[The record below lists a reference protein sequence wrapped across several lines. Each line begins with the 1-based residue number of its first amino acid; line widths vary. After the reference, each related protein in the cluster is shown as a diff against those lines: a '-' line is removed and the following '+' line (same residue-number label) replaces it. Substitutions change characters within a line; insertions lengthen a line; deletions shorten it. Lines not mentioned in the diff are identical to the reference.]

1 MFYPILF
8 SIAGFLSGGVLYS
21 YHVPKL
27 LCGVDVVADS
37 PDHNP
42 GMTNAMKL
50 CGVPVGLLCLALD
63 MAKGFLPVFAALRFL
78 RIEDP
83 WLAPVLAAPALGH
96 ALAVF
101 YPFAGGKAVAV
112 SFGVLLGLLPQS
124 AADDAYITASVFAGD
139 QYAVTLQKDTRITLN
154 QFVGQEGLQISKAL
168 STSCVNFASD
178 ASSYTIPQAIPKMK
192 ARRVF
197 VVLGANDVDG
207 SVSVDS
213 FIADYKQFLQSI
225 RSAYAYCDIIAV
237 GIPPVTEDST
247 NAAETQTRIDQFNQ
261 AIAAA
266 SSDLG
271 FKYLNTAEALKNT
284 RGYGEGTYFESNGF
298 STSGARALL
307 EYAKSH
313 ACNTMDSRPDTSD
326 IPQRAS
332 ASAGSNAP
340 VPTSTPTKFTASYEV
355 EDSAKGTLTG
365 NGQTGVSSVEIQ
377 ADSGTSVNVT
387 AVAAEGFVFYKWS
400 DGVTTATRYDN
411 ITKDISV
418 KAMFNDARVELTLD
432 KGDTTIKQGES
443 LTVNAAVKLGNKAYD
458 AANVQ
463 WSINDE
469 MEKNG
474 SSLTF
479 KPDAAGTYTIKAG
492 IEINGTFST
501 AQLIVT
507 VEAEATTI
515 NISGTGTLTAGQ
527 STTLTATVENGSGD
541 TLWGCEETS
550 WRTTG
555 TQVTFTANEPGTYH
569 IHAVN
574 NGADSVFVLTVSAAA
589 TPEPTA
595 VPTPVPEPTSADST
609 PQ

>member
-1 MFYPILF
+1 
-8 SIAGFLSGGVLYS
+8 
-21 YHVPKL
+21 
-27 LCGVDVVADS
+27 
-37 PDHNP
+37 
-42 GMTNAMKL
+42 
-50 CGVPVGLLCLALD
+50 
-63 MAKGFLPVFAALRFL
+63 
-78 RIEDP
+78 
-83 WLAPVLAAPALGH
+83 
-96 ALAVF
+96 
-101 YPFAGGKAVAV
+101 
-112 SFGVLLGLLPQS
+112 
-124 AADDAYITASVFAGD
+124 
-139 QYAVTLQKDTRITLN
+139 
-154 QFVGQEGLQISKAL
+154 
-168 STSCVNFASD
+168 
-178 ASSYTIPQAIPKMK
+178 
-192 ARRVF
+192 
-197 VVLGANDVDG
+197 
-207 SVSVDS
+207 
-213 FIADYKQFLQSI
+213 
-225 RSAYAYCDIIAV
+225 
-237 GIPPVTEDST
+237 
-247 NAAETQTRIDQFNQ
+247 
-261 AIAAA
+261 
-266 SSDLG
+266 
-271 FKYLNTAEALKNT
+271 
-284 RGYGEGTYFESNGF
+284 
-298 STSGARALL
+298 
-307 EYAKSH
+307 
-313 ACNTMDSRPDTSD
+313 MDSRPDTSD

-332 ASAGSNAP
+332 ASAGSNTP

-458 AANVQ
+458 ATNVQ

-595 VPTPVPEPTSADST
+595 VPTPMPESTSADST

>member
-1 MFYPILF
+1 MSRKRSEEKTGLSPIQRK
-8 SIAGFLSGGVLYS
+8 A
-21 YHVPKL
+21 
-27 LCGVDVVADS
+27 CVV
-37 PDHNP
+37 
-42 GMTNAMKL
+42 
-50 CGVPVGLLCLALD
+50 
-63 MAKGFLPVFAALRFL
+63 MAFC
-78 RIEDP
+78 
-83 WLAPVLAAPALGH
+83 VLAVVLSFLVSWILPAKLGLFGESDLYDPTQYPLDTSLGSILGQES
-96 ALAVF
+96 AQGNYINDTVF
-101 YPFAGGKAVAV
+101 VGGTQAV
-112 SFGVLLGLLPQS
+112 S
-124 AADDAYITASVFAGD
+124 
-139 QYAVTLQKDTRITLN
+139 KDSSITLN
-154 QFVGQEGLQISKAL
+154 QYAGQDGLKVSQVL
-168 STSCVNFASD
+168 RETCVNFADD
-178 ASSYTIPQAIPKMK
+178 ANSYTIPQAIAKMK
-192 ARRVF
+192 PLHVY
-197 VVLGANDVDG
+197 VMVGSDDLDG
-207 SVSVDS
+207 SVSVDE
-213 FIADYKQFLQSI
+213 FVNDYKQILQSI
-225 RSAYAYCDIIAV
+225 KSAYSACDVVACAIA
-237 GIPPVTEDST
+237 PVSKD
-247 NAAETQTRIDQFNQ
+247 AADAAQKQTYIDQYNQ
-261 AIAAA
+261 QLAVACN
-266 SSDLG
+266 DMG
-271 FKYLNTAEALKNT
+271 FKYLNLPEVMKNDKGYAVDSYVDASTGGFSGSGVNVVLDYIKNHAHNVEDT
-284 RGYGEGTYFESNGF
+284 RGDRGE
-298 STSGARALL
+298 
-307 EYAKSH
+307 
-313 ACNTMDSRPDTSD
+313 
-326 IPQRAS
+326 IPQRA
-332 ASAGSNAP
+332 ASAAGNGSSATPAP
-340 VPTSTPTKFTASYEV
+340 TATPNKLTASYCV
-355 EDSAKGTLTG
+355 EPGKGTLTG
-365 NGQTGVSSVEIQ
+365 NNQTGVSSLDLEV
-377 ADSGTSVNVT
+377 ASGTQVSVT
-387 AVAAEGFVFYKWS
+387 AVPADGYTFYKWS

-515 NISGTGTLTAGQ
+515 NISGAGTLTAGQ

-595 VPTPVPEPTSADST
+595 VPTPMPEPTSADST